1 MPFTTRELSFGP
13 TLPWPFNRVFALV
26 DVNREGRP
34 GVLVG
39 ASLSGLGEGRLVRPE
54 KSPLSPVAQASGRRH
69 APRLRTRP
77 GNEDA

>member
-1 MPFTTRELSFGP
+1 MPFMIRELSLMP

-39 ASLSGLGEGRLVRPE
+39 ASLYGLGEGRLVRPE
-54 KSPLSPVAQASGRRH
+54 KASLSPGAQASGRRH
-69 APRLRTRP
+69 APRRRTRP

>member
-1 MPFTTRELSFGP
+1 MPFTTCELSFGP

-26 DVNREGRP
+26 V
-34 GVLVG
+34 VG

-54 KSPLSPVAQASGRRH
+54 KSPRAPVAQTFGRRH
-69 APRLRTRP
+69 APPLRTRP

>member
-1 MPFTTRELSFGP
+1 MPFTTCELSFGP

-54 KSPLSPVAQASGRRH
+54 KSPRAPVAQTSVRRH